1 MMTNVI
7 VNTIYLAICS
17 LPYLLITGP
26 FIPDFLVSAVAIL
39 FVIISVKEKIW
50 IYYKNK
56 FFKLF
61 ILFYIIINL
70 SAVFSE
76 NPFISLE
83 TSVPYIRFA
92 LFSLAIIFIINNKKN
107 FEIIFLKNLLIVIVV
122 LLLDGALQYFSG
134 ESSLGWI
141 NKFFNSPIFE
151 NNYTLKMNYK
161 IQSLFGDKGVY
172 GSYILRFS
180 PLLIFLIMKTNFF
193 KKFNLLLITIFYF
206 LFFIAILFS
215 GERSS
220 LILFLILIFFNIIFL
235 KGYKIFKLSIVLFIS
250 LFFIYSLIVNKEL
263 NNRYIITTKYLILSL
278 NQESNKNEILKLEE
292 ENSNHIKYN
301 SISNYS
307 GLFRTGLLMFE
318 DSPFFGKG
326 PRAFKYLSADERFS
340 PKDVNGKKII
350 YFNSHPHNFYIQL
363 LAEVGIFGFLFF
375 IFLLFAF
382 LYSCFFSLRGRNLIY
397 KDYEVVIFSGLLIIL
412 WPFTTTG
419 NLFNN
424 WISIFHFFLI
434 GFFLSNLYKNNLF
447 TLK

>member
-7 VNTIYLAICS
+7 VNTIYLAICL
-17 LPYLLITGP
+17 LPYVLITGP
-26 FIPDFLVSAVAIL
+26 FIPDFLVSTVAIL

-76 NPFISLE
+76 IPFISLE

-107 FEIIFLKNLLIVIVV
+107 FEIIFLKNLMIVIVV

-134 ESSLGWI
+134 ESLLGWI
-141 NKFFNSPIFE
+141 NKFFKSPIFE

-180 PLLIFLIMKTNFF
+180 PLLIFLIMKNNFF
-193 KKFNLLLITIFYF
+193 KKFNLLLITIFYI

-220 LILFLILIFFNIIFL
+220 LMLFLILIFFNIIFL

-250 LFFIYSLIVNKEL
+250 FFLIYSLIVNKEL

-278 NQESNKNEILKLEE
+278 NQETNRNEILKLEE
-292 ENSNHIKYN
+292 EDSNHIKYN

-307 GLFRTGLLMFE
+307 GLFQTGLLMFE

-340 PKDVNGKKII
+340 PEYVNGKKII
-350 YFNSHPHNFYIQL
+350 YFNTHPHNFYIQL

-382 LYSCFFSLRGRNLIY
+382 LYCCFFSLRGRNLIY

-447 TLK
+447 RLK

>member
-1 MMTNVI
+1 MTNVI
-7 VNTIYLAICS
+7 VNTIYLVICS
-17 LPYLLITGP
+17 LPYFLITGP
-26 FIPDFLVSAVAIL
+26 FIPDFLVSFVAIL
-39 FVIISVKEKIW
+39 FVIISVKERIW

-76 NPFISLE
+76 NPFISLK

-92 LFSLAIIFIINNKKN
+92 LFSLAIIFIINNRKN
-107 FEIIFLKNLLIVIVV
+107 FEIIFLKNLMVVIVV

-141 NKFFNSPIFE
+141 NKLFNSPLFQ

-180 PLLIFLIMKTNFF
+180 PLLIFLIMKTNLF
-193 KKFNLLLITIFYF
+193 KKFNLLLITIFYS
-206 LFFIAILFS
+206 LFFIAIMFS

-220 LILFLILIFFNIIFL
+220 LILFLILIFFNISFL
-235 KGYKIFKLSIVLFIS
+235 KGYKIFKLLIVLFIS
-250 LFFIYSLIVNKEL
+250 LFFIFSLIINKEL

-278 NQESNKNEILKLEE
+278 NQETNKNEILKLEE
-292 ENSNHIKYN
+292 EDSNHIKYN

-340 PKDVNGKKII
+340 PEYVNGKKIV

-375 IFLLFAF
+375 IFHLFAF
-382 LYSCFFSLRGRNLIY
+382 LYACFFKVKGRNLIY

-412 WPFTTTG
+412 WPFIITG

-424 WISIFHFFLI
+424 WISIFNFFLI
-434 GFFLSNLYKNNLF
+434 GFFLSNLFKNNLF
-447 TLK
+447 RLK